1 MRIVYIVLVV
11 CMVSVVACSDSNEN
25 KAEYDTGYQPKVK
38 EPLEQSTPQKDLPA
52 AGKKV
57 VRKRQEQAPRFN
69 NSDWGGWEELTE
81 EQHEN
86 QVEKIS
92 DRLEEIVDEY
102 SENDDLEELDQDT
115 LLEMLREDF
124 PEELQDDIPEEV
136 LEEIEWWTE

>member
-11 CMVSVVACSDSNEN
+11 CMVSVVACSDNVEN
-25 KAEYDTGYQPKVK
+25 SAEHDTGYRLQVK

-52 AGKKV
+52 APRESLKKN
-57 VRKRQEQAPRFN
+57 RGPAPRFN
-69 NSDWGGWEELTE
+69 NSEWGGWEELTE
-81 EQHEN
+81 EQHEE

-92 DRLEEIVDEY
+92 DRLEEIIDEY
-102 SENDDLEELDQDT
+102 YENDDAEEFDSDT

-136 LEEIEWWTE
+136 LEDIEWWTE